1 MASVTV
7 SPSTEVMQ
15 AIRDR
20 INSGE
25 EYCLPIRAEIAE
37 MLIDPAEEIT
47 QLRCDIVDDGEEQLM
62 ETIALEDPTSHNV
75 RIWIR
80 AKLATLSTDEIQ
92 PLKLLTRQVF
102 QRINNFCSSD
112 GRILVFD
119 VDTDS
124 KQTPDKAI
132 LAANRIFIA
141 VITARIEVMAP

>member
-1 MASVTV
+1 MASVTI
-7 SPSTEVMQ
+7 SPSTEVMH

-37 MLIDPAEEIT
+37 ILIDPVEEIT

-62 ETIALEDPTSHNV
+62 ETVALEDWTSHNV

-80 AKLATLSTDEIQ
+80 AKVATLTNDEIE

-102 QRINNFCSSD
+102 QRLNNYRSSN

-119 VDTDS
+119 VDTDP

-132 LAANRIFIA
+132 LAANRLFVA
-141 VITARIEVMAP
+141 VITARVEVDLP